1 MLPLHP
7 LGLLGLMPP
16 PLLKAL
22 SASSSVLRKQ
32 TQQHVTCIDL
42 SLEFPQCILK
52 NLSNYQSQ
60 PPCAQRCCTF
70 LTSASTP
77 KKCIC
82 FIRKLANANRAK
94 CDSMAP
100 MSAHE
105 PEPIR
110 LIRLAAPYSSSN
122 AASLALA
129 ANNAYGNKEVQCTY
143 CCTWMPVWGALS
155 CPLSASW
162 GTPFPVDFSE
172 KVVIN
177 TWTPTSLA
185 WRSRAALWCCITASS
200 CGSTSTPRSSS
211 KQEAL
216 TSVQV
221 LLGVDHNTT
230 SLHATCSCKLQFSCD
245 FSYLLPSHVDDLEV
259 VGKPDMC
266 LVAIKSASNK
276 LKIYKA
282 NDLLS

>member
-1 MLPLHP
+1 
-7 LGLLGLMPP
+7 
-16 PLLKAL
+16 
-22 SASSSVLRKQ
+22 
-32 TQQHVTCIDL
+32 
-42 SLEFPQCILK
+42 
-52 NLSNYQSQ
+52 
-60 PPCAQRCCTF
+60 
-70 LTSASTP
+70 
-77 KKCIC
+77 
-82 FIRKLANANRAK
+82 
-94 CDSMAP
+94 
-100 MSAHE
+100 
-105 PEPIR
+105 
-110 LIRLAAPYSSSN
+110 
-122 AASLALA
+122 
-129 ANNAYGNKEVQCTY
+129 
-143 CCTWMPVWGALS
+143 MPVWGALS

-221 LLGVDHNTT
+221 
-230 SLHATCSCKLQFSCD
+230 
-245 FSYLLPSHVDDLEV
+245 DDLEV